1 MDFFY
6 SMELSI
12 PVVQIILLLILS
24 SLALLFGKIRLAL
37 MINFVFTMYW
47 GYFMSID
54 QFTLSGIK
62 EINYY
67 FAIYFGIGLLI
78 VILALIGFLRD
89 DKKNENKKKTEGA
102 DHG

>member
-1 MDFFY
+1 MDFFF

-12 PVVQIILLLILS
+12 PVMQIILLLILS
-24 SLALLFGKIRLAL
+24 SVAILFGRKKLALI
-37 MINFVFTMYW
+37 INFLFTMYW
-47 GYFMSID
+47 GYFLSID
-54 QFTLSGIK
+54 QFTLSGLK

-89 DKKNENKKKTEGA
+89 ENKTEDSGP
-102 DHG
+102 DI